1 MLGTLKVNPHCA
13 VHGTE
18 YDLGAS
24 RVSQMGLTS
33 NEKNVLN
40 QVSKELNKA
49 SKMHKSQADRIRS
62 LGFAPKP
69 KNLVQNYEPTNQDM
83 TWFKGRVKT
92 LHNELHSEKMS
103 QIHNLGSARRVQ
115 MIGNTDNIQFVAIEV
130 VKFTAILL
138 GGGLLL
144 SVPAYMLV
152 NNKKLK
158 TSNKSESEKLAHA
171 LITQPVKTSAWWAG
185 GSSVLIGAKDNNP
198 KQMAAGAGLMA
209 FSSAIPSVKLQLS
222 RKI

>member
-1 MLGTLKVNPHCA
+1 MPHCHCYNGTLRGHCA
-13 VHGTE
+13 LRGHCTTRGVG
-18 YDLGAS
+18 Y
-24 RVSQMGLTS
+24 MGLTK
-33 NEKNVLN
+33 NEKNLLN

-62 LGFAPKP
+62 LG
-69 KNLVQNYEPTNQDM
+69 
-83 TWFKGRVKT
+83 
-92 LHNELHSEKMS
+92 
-103 QIHNLGSARRVQ
+103 SARRVQ

-130 VKFTAILL
+130 AKLTAILL

-144 SVPAYMLV
+144 GVPAYMMV

-158 TSNKSESEKLAHA
+158 TSNKSESQKLIHA
-171 LITQPVKTSAWWAG
+171 FTLQPVKTSSWWAG

-209 FSSAIPSVKLQLS
+209 LSSVIDPKK
-222 RKI
+222 R

>member
-1 MLGTLKVNPHCA
+1 
-13 VHGTE
+13 
-18 YDLGAS
+18 
-24 RVSQMGLTS
+24 MGLTK
-33 NEKNVLN
+33 NEKNLLN

-69 KNLVQNYEPTNQDM
+69 KNLVRNYEPSNQEM
-83 TWFKGRVKT
+83 SWFKGRVKT
-92 LHNELHSEKMS
+92 LHNNLHSEKKQAPPGYHYMPDGS
-103 QIHNLGSARRVQ
+103 LMANSEHNLGSARRVQ
-115 MIGNTDNIQFVAIEV
+115 LIGDTDNIQFVAIEV
-130 VKFTAILL
+130 VKLTAILL

-158 TSNKSESEKLAHA
+158 TSNKSEAQKLAYA

-209 FSSAIPSVKLQLS
+209 LSSTINPL
-222 RKI
+222 